1 MTDIVTRITPP
12 DGETLALD
20 ARAALQIAEGTRI
33 DSPDMLN
40 VVADELKTLKARAKA
55 LEEQRVAITKPLDE
69 AKKAVMNLFRPA
81 LEYLGQAEYVYKGA
95 IADYQRRIAE
105 ERRREQAAAEERAR
119 KERERLEALAAKQAA
134 AGKEERAAETLARAE
149 AAALAVAPPTME
161 APKAAGISTRKK
173 YSAEV
178 VDKAELLRFVLA
190 TPMFMNLI
198 VVDQSALNKIAA
210 AQGEAFALP
219 GCKLHVETIVA
230 ARAA

>member
-12 DGETLALD
+12 DSEVLTLD
-20 ARAALQIAEGTRI
+20 ARKALDIAQGTRI
-33 DSPDMLN
+33 DSPAMLDI
-40 VVADELKTLKARAKA
+40 VAGELKTLKGRAKA

-81 LEYLGQAEYVYKGA
+81 LDYLAQAEGVYKRA
-95 IADYQRRIAE
+95 IVDYQARVEE

-149 AAALAVAPPTME
+149 AASLAVAATSVE
-161 APKAAGISTRKK
+161 APKAAGISARKK
-173 YSAEV
+173 YGAEV